1 VGGIGNDAGIE
12 SDIDGEFSVTETETE
27 LAEDDGPSGVAVAI
41 VVPTSRDASILKKA
55 VEAIFMKSLNGS
67 ITHVMHRAYNVM
79 LKRAAEQ
86 GQSVETYRLPIQNFC
101 KDINFD
107 SRNTDH
113 LKETLRRL
121 NATQVEWNAVAQPE
135 GGKQGKKTG
144 TWGVSSMLAGAE
156 ISNGYIEY
164 SFAPQIKS
172 RLLNP
177 DVYARFDYRL
187 GNKFSSR
194 HSMVLYEACVR
205 FKDNPSKKTT
215 KAHWTWW
222 RDIIVGENAANG
234 VYGEW
239 KYFFRSVL
247 KRATDEI
254 NRLADDITIE
264 LLVYREGRRV
274 TDIQFVVNQKIQQI
288 LQLESGN
295 VFEIDESLA
304 KRIEALG
311 VPKDEARSLN
321 IYFDEE
327 AIIGGLV
334 MTEERQKNK
343 KLGKLTSPSAY
354 FKRALEGGYAP
365 KMSRKEL
372 NRLTL
377 PSPESEAKEE
387 DKNWFDDIKPI
398 KDYFNALDD
407 VEKQMLAEEFSATLS
422 NKIEIAEFKRKGLSS
437 AIIAGKFYPWLKGR
451 NA

>member
-1 VGGIGNDAGIE
+1 MTDDDVAD
-12 SDIDGEFSVTETETE
+12 DIAVDINLPATRE
-27 LAEDDGPSGVAVAI
+27 PSEM
-41 VVPTSRDASILKKA
+41 LKKA
-55 VEAIFMKSLNGS
+55 VEAIFMKSLNGC

-86 GQSVETYRLPIQNFC
+86 GQHVETYRLPTSEFC
-101 KDINFD
+101 RDINFD
-107 SRNTDH
+107 ASNTSH

-121 NATQVEWNAVAQPE
+121 NATQVEWNAVSQPE
-135 GGKQGKKTG
+135 DGKPGKSKKTA

-194 HSMVLYEACVR
+194 HSMALYEACVR

-215 KAHWTWW
+215 KANWTWW
-222 RDIIVGENAANG
+222 RDIIVGASAGNG
-234 VYGEW
+234 VYSEW
-239 KYFFRSVL
+239 KYFYRDVL
-247 KRATDEI
+247 KRSTDEI
-254 NRLADDITIE
+254 NRLASDITIE
-264 LLVYREGRRV
+264 LLIFREGRRV
-274 TDIQFVVNQKIQQI
+274 TDIQFVVTQKIQQI
-288 LQLESGN
+288 LQLESGD
-295 VFEIDESLA
+295 VFEIDENLA

-321 IYFDEE
+321 IYYDEE

-334 MTEERQKNK
+334 MTEDRQKNK
-343 KLGKLTSPSAY
+343 KLGKLTSPAAY

-365 KMSRKEL
+365 KMSRKEM

-377 PSPESEAKEE
+377 PSPETEAKEE
-387 DKNWFDDIKPI
+387 NKNWFDEIKPI

-407 VEKQMLAEEFSATLS
+407 VEKKLLAEEFSVQLT
-422 NKIEIAEFKRKGLSS
+422 NKIEIAEFKKKGLSS
-437 AIIAGKFYPWLKGR
+437 AIIAGKFYPWLAERKER
-451 NA
+451 P